1 MLDNRTIQFLE
12 VALKK
17 NKKLQIEYNK
27 KTREVKI
34 LELKPHIIKSQEV
47 KNAYNFESRL

>member
-27 KTREVKI
+27 KTNEIKI
-34 LELKPHIIKSQEV
+34 LELKPHIIYNQESGG
-47 KNAYNFESRL
+47 KK

>member
-1 MLDNRTIQFLE
+1 MLDNKTIQFLE

-27 KTREVKI
+27 KTNEVKI
-34 LELKPHIIKSQEV
+34 LELKPHIIKNQEV
-47 KNAYNFESRL
+47 KEK

>member
-1 MLDNRTIQFLE
+1 MLNDKTIQFLE

-17 NKKLQIEYNK
+17 NKKLQLEYNK
-27 KTREVKI
+27 KTNEIKI

-47 KNAYNFESRL
+47 KGK

>member
-17 NKKLQIEYNK
+17 NKKLQLEYNK
-27 KTREVKI
+27 KSGEIKI

-47 KNAYNFESRL
+47 KEK

>member
-1 MLDNRTIQFLE
+1 MLDDRTIQFLE

-27 KTREVKI
+27 KTGEIKI
-34 LELKPHIIKSQEV
+34 LELKPHIIRSQEV
-47 KNAYNFESRL
+47 RENDIL

>member
-27 KTREVKI
+27 KTGEIKI

-47 KNAYNFESRL
+47 RENVKF

>member
-1 MLDNRTIQFLE
+1 MLDNKTIQFLE

-27 KTREVKI
+27 KTNEIKI

-47 KNAYNFESRL
+47 REKRR

>member
-1 MLDNRTIQFLE
+1 MLDNKTIQFLE
-12 VALKK
+12 IALKK

-27 KTREVKI
+27 KSGEIKI

-47 KNAYNFESRL
+47 EEK

>member
-1 MLDNRTIQFLE
+1 MLDNKTIQFLE

-17 NKKLQIEYNK
+17 NKKLQIEYNR
-27 KTREVKI
+27 KTHEVKI

-47 KNAYNFESRL
+47 KENDIL

>member
-1 MLDNRTIQFLE
+1 MLNDKTIQFLE

-17 NKKLQIEYNK
+17 NKKLQIEYNR
-27 KTREVKI
+27 KTNEIKI

-47 KNAYNFESRL
+47 REK